1 MIKVMLADDSAV
13 IRSYIKEKL
22 ESEGDIAVTVEC
34 SDVKSA
40 TLLYNKELCDVVL
53 MDIEMAECDYVI
65 QAA

>member
-34 SDVKSA
+34 SDGKSA
-40 TLLYNKELCDVVL
+40 TLLYNKELL
-53 MDIEMAECDYVI
+53 
-65 QAA
+65 